1 MRRLIAAILFSAALL
16 APPSQGGAEV
26 VDRIVAVINDSII
39 TLSELRAATAVAM
52 DKLGVEGGA
61 IDLEEAREME
71 GGILDGLIEQRL
83 VKQAAD
89 KAGIEVS
96 EREIDNA
103 VEDIKKQNRLT
114 QEELLL
120 ALAENGLTQ
129 KEYREQLKEQIR
141 QVKFVNREFRSRIS
155 IQPEDIEDYY
165 RRNMDEFQAP
175 AVFRLNVIFLPGD
188 RKDVLDRR
196 LRLITGGLES
206 GEDFRDLA
214 SQYSEGP
221 AASAGGDLGYLKSG
235 EIEPWLEDA
244 ALKLKPGEVSPAIE
258 RPEGV
263 YFVRLSE
270 YLPQA
275 PRPLAEVSGEIH
287 ERLFKKIMDERY
299 SFWLNE
305 TKKFAHVEIRM

>member
-1 MRRLIAAILFSAALL
+1 MRGFIAALAFTAMLLFPAQAR
-16 APPSQGGAEV
+16 PEV
-26 VDRIVAVINDSII
+26 MDRIVAVINDSII
-39 TLSELRAATAVAM
+39 TLSELKAATAVAM
-52 DKLGVEGGA
+52 EKLGVEGGA
-61 IDLEEAREME
+61 IDPEKAREME

-103 VEDIKKQNRLT
+103 VEDIKKQNRLSH
-114 QEELLL
+114 EELLL
-120 ALAENGLTQ
+120 ALAGNGLTQ

-165 RRNMDEFQAP
+165 RRNIDDFQSP
-175 AVFRLNVIFLPGD
+175 ALYRLNIIFLPGKD
-188 RKDVLDRR
+188 KDVLARR
-196 LRLITGGLES
+196 LKLITGGLQA

-221 AASAGGDLGYLKSG
+221 AASNGGDLGLLKSG
-235 EIEPWLEDA
+235 ELEPWLEEV

-258 RPEGV
+258 RSEGV
-263 YFVRLSE
+263 YLVRLSDF
-270 YLPQA
+270 LPQS
-275 PRPLAEVSGEIH
+275 PRPLAEVRGEIQD
-287 ERLFKKIMDERY
+287 RLFKKIMDERY
-299 SFWLNE
+299 AFWLNE
-305 TKKFAHVEIRM
+305 TRKFAHIEIRM

>member
-1 MRRLIAAILFSAALL
+1 MRGFIAALALAAMLFSPAQAR
-16 APPSQGGAEV
+16 AEV
-26 VDRIVAVINDSII
+26 VDKVVAVINDSII
-39 TLSELRAATAVAM
+39 TLSELKAATAVAM
-52 DKLGVEGGA
+52 ERLGVEGGA
-61 IDLEEAREME
+61 IDPEKAREME
-71 GGILDGLIEQRL
+71 GGILEGLIEQRL

-103 VEDIKKQNRLT
+103 VDDIKKQNRLT
-114 QEELLL
+114 QEQLLL

-165 RRNMDEFQAP
+165 RRNIDNFQSP
-175 AVFRLNVIFLPGD
+175 ALFRLHIIFLPGND
-188 RKDVLDRR
+188 KDVLARR
-196 LRLITGGLES
+196 LNLIAGGLRA

-221 AASAGGDLGYLKSG
+221 AASAGGDLGLLKSG
-235 EIEPWLEDA
+235 ELEPWLEEA
-244 ALKLKPGEVSPAIE
+244 ASKLKPGEVSPAIE

-263 YFVRLSE
+263 YFVRLSD
-270 YLPQA
+270 YLPRA
-275 PRPLAEVSGEIH
+275 PRPLAEVRGEIQD
-287 ERLFKKIMDERY
+287 RLFKKIMDERY

-305 TKKFAHVEIRM
+305 TRKFAHIEIRMQ

>member
-1 MRRLIAAILFSAALL
+1 MKKFIAALVFIAFFLFPVQAR
-16 APPSQGGAEV
+16 AEV

-39 TLSELRAATAVAM
+39 TLSELKAASAVAM
-52 DKLGVEGGA
+52 EKLGVDGGT
-61 IDLEEAREME
+61 IGPEKAREME

-89 KAGIEVS
+89 KAGIEIS

-103 VEDIKKQNRLT
+103 VDDIKKQNRLT

-165 RRNMDEFQAP
+165 RRNISEFQSP
-175 AVFRLNVIFLPGD
+175 ALFRLNVIFLPAG
-188 RKDVLDRR
+188 KKEVMKSR
-196 LRLITGGLES
+196 LRLITGGLEA

-235 EIEPWLEDA
+235 ELEPWLEEA
-244 ALKLKPGEVSPAIE
+244 ALRLKPGEVSPAVE

-275 PRPLAEVSGEIH
+275 PRPLAEVRGDIH
-287 ERLFKKIMDERY
+287 EKLFRKIMDERY

-305 TKKFAHVEIRM
+305 TRKFAHVEIRM